1 MISWSCNFRSNGK
14 PCICRLQMYLLL
26 DNVEKEFKQTP
37 KKRERER
44 RGYGGDCGWCNA
56 KQKDSTPLKAIR
68 ATTCLGRQPLSWH
81 WHCPA
86 STFLIRI
93 VHDDDSWTQ
102 RNKQK
107 ILPYVQIA
115 SSIYVGQGP
124 FSMIYQAIG
133 TFCPALSTILTE
145 ELWTC
150 WKTWRILKSLGFTL
164 VSWLH

>member
-1 MISWSCNFRSNGK
+1 
-14 PCICRLQMYLLL
+14 
-26 DNVEKEFKQTP
+26 
-37 KKRERER
+37 
-44 RGYGGDCGWCNA
+44 
-56 KQKDSTPLKAIR
+56 
-68 ATTCLGRQPLSWH
+68 LSWH

-93 VHDDDSWTQ
+93 MHDDDSWTQ